1 MNDEIKEK
9 EITEFLNKVEKI
21 SKEKKI
27 DLSSDEDLS
36 IGIMNL
42 ISIEEHLF
50 FTAQKTGKDDYYN
63 ILYEVREMR
72 KRLLRKIIK
81 QYEGEVW
88 CISKHLLA
96 SSMRLMEVGTKALNK
111 GNLEEAKEY
120 FNDAYML
127 YSLFWAL
134 NMNIVKSSE
143 LKEKININVEND
155 EECLEEPMVESQLN
169 EKSLAKNKID
179 SKERE
184 IEIKSFT
191 KNAEKNESFFS
202 KIKNLVKNTL
212 DCCIE

>member
-1 MNDEIKEK
+1 MDNVSEQEVKEFV
-9 EITEFLNKVEKI
+9 EKVEKI

-50 FTAQKTGKDDYYN
+50 FTAQKTGKDHYYEM
-63 ILYEVREMR
+63 LYEIREMR
-72 KRLLRKIIK
+72 KRLLKKIIK

-111 GNLEEAKEY
+111 GNVNEAKEY
-120 FNDAYML
+120 FNDSYML

-134 NMNIVKSSE
+134 NLKVVSSE
-143 LKEKININVEND
+143 EIKTNVKLNINKED
-155 EECLEEPMVESQLN
+155 EDCTEPIKEEIQLSKDIKNVKNVSTSLSADSSKSPSQ
-169 EKSLAKNKID
+169 
-179 SKERE
+179 
-184 IEIKSFT
+184 
-191 KNAEKNESFFS
+191 KNEQKQSIFS
-202 KIKNLVKNTL
+202 KIQNLVKNTL